1 MRAVPNDLLAN
12 DVRALVM
19 SGLASAHGLALGRRG
34 PSVARGGGAQ
44 GLPRTLIELRRCTL
58 LRGNELYPSELA
70 DRAAWYLSWIS
81 YLIYLG
87 AAATAFDG

>member
-70 DRAAWYLSWIS
+70 DRAAWYLSWCRR
-81 YLIYLG
+81 
-87 AAATAFDG
+87 TAFDG